1 MPETFNTTAVKSGYQ
16 LVLSKISAKGGSLS
30 FKPEKIFTLYLA
42 PQSVVISPRKP
53 HAVTPLMFGAH
64 VDSGIQFLADLQIRL
79 STGQKLELSS
89 DEDGNA
95 SLLTGKERTESLKL
109 FLAKASA
116 SIQIGVH
123 RLEFHSDARNL
134 HMIIVPITE
143 EQRIEVGAISRVG
156 GSEFSLAFVVVG
168 EVADG
173 VSLFGA
179 INSFFSGAMKAV
191 KRATGATALTLSLVK
206 DSLNLLPNAAQAT
219 LGSLI
224 DQGRVLLD
232 EVDGVVDAGRNLASL
247 PLTLTEDFAT
257 LAEEARVTFGG
268 DEIVGDHVNRLG
280 EEVDALWFAQEMA
293 VGSSSAAPGSEV
305 TDGIILTRACTDEEC
320 AAVVANLEADGDN
333 LADKADNEGVLT
345 PALATALP
353 SYTGWIPYTVGPA
366 ESIVAIAEKK
376 MDDAGKWQDLAAI
389 NGLSGPFPKIGSV
402 LKIPVFG
409 GGYPFSWG
417 DAEDLETF
425 LRDLEV
431 RLYYR
436 DFKLRDLGSAGV
448 DWELNRTLDDVATI
462 SGRANFAQ
470 RYRLVVFRT
479 ELDSNPEFPGVGV
492 FLGIGRKRLAETIGL
507 THISARQQ
515 ILVDPRTVQVV
526 TKKAQDT
533 ADGVL
538 VEFNV
543 ETVPIV
549 VDSSSVSISLEA

>member
-1 MPETFNTTAVKSGYQ
+1 MATFFTTAVKSGYQ
-16 LVLSKISAKGGSLS
+16 LVLSKVSVQNGGISY
-30 FKPEKIFTLYLA
+30 KPEKIFTLYLA
-42 PQSVVISPRKP
+42 PQSVVLSPRKP

-64 VDSGIQFLADLQIRL
+64 IDSGIQFLADLQIRL
-79 STGQKLELSS
+79 STGQQVELST
-89 DEDGNA
+89 DAEGNA
-95 SLLTGKERTESLKL
+95 ALLTGKERTQALNG
-109 FLAKASA
+109 FLELASA
-116 SIQIGVH
+116 SIQAGQH
-123 RLEFHSDARNL
+123 RLEFHSDTRNM
-134 HMIIVPITE
+134 HKIIVPLNE

-156 GSEFSLAFVVVG
+156 GSEFNLAFVVVG

-173 VSLFGA
+173 VSLFGS

-191 KRATGATALTLSLVK
+191 KQATGATALTLSLLK

-232 EVDGVVDAGRNLASL
+232 EVDGVVTAGQNLASL
-247 PLTLTEDFAT
+247 PITTTEELANF
-257 LAEEARVTFGG
+257 AEEVRVTFGG
-268 DEIVGDHVNRLG
+268 DEIVGDNVNRLG
-280 EEVDALWFAQEMA
+280 EELDALWFAQQMA
-293 VGSSSAAPGSEV
+293 VDISSSAPGSEV
-305 TDGIILTRACTDEEC
+305 TDNIVLTQAATDGEV
-320 AAVVANLEADGDN
+320 ADVVANLEGDADS
-333 LADKADNEGVLT
+333 LADKVDNEGVLT
-345 PALATALP
+345 PTLATAMP
-353 SYTGWIPYTVGPA
+353 SYTGWLPYTAGPA

-376 MDDAGKWQDLAAI
+376 MGDSSKWQDIAAI
-389 NGLSGPFPKIGSV
+389 NGLSGPFPKVGSI

-425 LRDLEV
+425 LRELEV

-470 RYRLVVFRT
+470 RYRLVIFRT
-479 ELDSNPEFPGVGV
+479 ELGANPEFPGIGV
-492 FLGIGRKRLAETIGL
+492 FLGVGRKRLIETIGL

-515 ILVDPRTVQVV
+515 LLVDPRTVQVV
-526 TKKAQDT
+526 TKTKQDT
-533 ADGVL
+533 ADGSL
-538 VEFNV
+538 IEFNV

-549 VDSSSVSISLEA
+549 VDSSDMSISLEV